1 MSPCAWTRRCVPA
14 WLLGLALLGA
24 GSCGEG
30 YDNNDAE
37 LAVRQKAKET
47 CSCLFVMKRDE
58 AFCRAWTKVTPDVAK
73 PEIDHERKRVTAVA
87 LGFYRANA
95 SFRPG
100 RGCALEE

>member
-1 MSPCAWTRRCVPA
+1 MSPRARRLGRLVPLA
-14 WLLGLALLGA
+14 WLWLAA
-24 GSCGEG
+24 GCKDG

-47 CSCLFVMKRDE
+47 CSCVFVMKRDE

-73 PEIDHERKRVTAVA
+73 AEIDYERRRVTAVA
-87 LGFYRANA
+87 LGFYRSNA

-100 RGCALEE
+100 LGCALEE